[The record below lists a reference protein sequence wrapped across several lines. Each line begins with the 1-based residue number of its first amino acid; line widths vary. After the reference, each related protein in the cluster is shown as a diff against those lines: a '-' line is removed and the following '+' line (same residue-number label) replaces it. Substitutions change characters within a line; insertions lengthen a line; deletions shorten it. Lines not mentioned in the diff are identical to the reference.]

1 MLSSTYAEVLNII
14 STAQPTKGMTCAE
27 IYKLTS
33 DNLDTQ
39 ITDPAQVSKICFAV
53 RNNGFIRTFLADKKN
68 HHTITAMGIDA
79 LQEYL
84 EAKAISTNEVKVDKH
99 HQINQADRSE
109 DLDAMTRNFE
119 KERGALLIVKQA
131 GYTIL
136 DPLIDAHKP
145 MISLIQLLDAAS
157 QVDIPVIKNKLEKI
171 TTLSRLGNVLS
182 DDINTIFSTIIDD
195 LNQLEESHV

>member
-1 MLSSTYAEVLNII
+1 
-14 STAQPTKGMTCAE
+14 
-27 IYKLTS
+27 
-33 DNLDTQ
+33 
-39 ITDPAQVSKICFAV
+39 
-53 RNNGFIRTFLADKKN
+53 
-68 HHTITAMGIDA
+68 MGIDA